1 MGMTDAARAVPF
13 GDVGEDALLALARG
27 GDGDAFGR
35 LVEPRIERTL
45 RTARAILGSEADA
58 REVTQEAF
66 VSAWINLRGLR
77 DTSRFD
83 AWLNRIV
90 LNRCRD
96 RLRQRRRIREV
107 AMDAVEVSSGDVA
120 DASADTGVVLAAFER
135 LDVADRQI
143 LVLHHLHDL
152 SLDEISR
159 QLDVPVGTVKS
170 RLWRARR
177 ALERALEA
185 ET

>member
-1 MGMTDAARAVPF
+1 MTDAARAVPF
-13 GDVGEDALLALARG
+13 GDGGEEALLVRARS

-35 LVEPRIERTL
+35 LIEPRIERTL
-45 RTARAILGSEADA
+45 RTARAILGSDADA

-66 VSAWINLRGLR
+66 VSAWVNLRGLR

-90 LNRCRD
+90 MNRCRD

-107 AMDAVEVSSGDVA
+107 ALDTVELPTDGPGGPDL
-120 DASADTGVVLAAFER
+120 DTRAILAAFDR
-135 LDVADRQI
+135 LGVADRQI

-152 SLDEISR
+152 SLLEIAH

-170 RLWRARR
+170 RLWKARR
-177 ALERALEA
+177 ALERALES

>member
-1 MGMTDAARAVPF
+1 
-13 GDVGEDALLALARG
+13 
-27 GDGDAFGR
+27 
-35 LVEPRIERTL
+35 
-45 RTARAILGSEADA
+45 
-58 REVTQEAF
+58 
-66 VSAWINLRGLR
+66 LR

-90 LNRCRD
+90 MNRCRD

-107 AMDAVEVSSGDVA
+107 AIDAVELPAGDVA
-120 DASADTGVVLAAFER
+120 DANADTGAVLAAFER
-135 LDVADRQI
+135 LGVADRQI

-152 SLDEISR
+152 SLDEIAR

-170 RLWRARR
+170 RLWKARR
-177 ALERALEA
+177 ALERALEV

>member
-1 MGMTDAARAVPF
+1 MTDLVRAVSF
-13 GDVGEDALLALARG
+13 GDVGDDALLARARG
-27 GDGDAFGR
+27 GDGDAFGQ

-77 DTSRFD
+77 DTTRFD

-107 AMDAVEVSSGDVA
+107 AMDTVELPAGDLA
-120 DASADTGVVLAAFER
+120 DASAETGVVLAAFER
-135 LDVADRQI
+135 LGVADRQI
-143 LVLHHLHDL
+143 LVLRHLHDQ
-152 SLDEISR
+152 SLDEIAR

>member
-1 MGMTDAARAVPF
+1 MTEAARSIPF
-13 GDVGEDALLALARG
+13 GTVGEDGLLELARN

-35 LVEPRIERTL
+35 LIEPRIERTL

-66 VSAWINLRGLR
+66 VSAWANLRGLR
-77 DTSRFD
+77 DISRFD
-83 AWLNRIV
+83 PWLNRIV

-96 RLRQRRRIREV
+96 RLRQRRRIREISI
-107 AMDAVEVSSGDVA
+107 DAVELPVNDPAESN
-120 DASADTGVVLAAFER
+120 ADTGAVLAAFER
-135 LDVADRQI
+135 LGVADRQI

-152 SLDEISR
+152 SLDEIAH
-159 QLDVPVGTVKS
+159 QLEVPVGTVKS
-170 RLWRARR
+170 RLWKARR
-177 ALERALEA
+177 ALERALET